1 MKGLPGGPPE
11 HVSHRIKTLGL
22 KNDPAGIHEMCG
34 GTSSACQE
42 DKACQ
47 PCRDEGF
54 VCERA
59 NSYHWQCNRS
69 PDSKLSLTGRR

>member
-1 MKGLPGGPPE
+1 
-11 HVSHRIKTLGL
+11 
-22 KNDPAGIHEMCG
+22 
-34 GTSSACQE
+34 E

-69 PDSKLSLTGRR
+69 SDSKLSLTGRR